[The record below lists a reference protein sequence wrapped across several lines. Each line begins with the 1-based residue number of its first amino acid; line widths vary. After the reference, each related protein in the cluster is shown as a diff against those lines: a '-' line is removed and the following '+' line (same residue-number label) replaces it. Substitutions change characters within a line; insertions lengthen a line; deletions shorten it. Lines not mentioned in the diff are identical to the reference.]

1 MNITGTHFNYY
12 QICKRKLW
20 LFANGISMEHTSDL
34 VYEGKLIHEESYPQR
49 SAKYEE
55 VEMDGIKVD
64 YYDTLH
70 KVIHEIKK
78 SDKVEVAHEW
88 QLKYYMYVF
97 EQNGIEGISG
107 ILEYP
112 VLRKRDTV
120 LLSDIDRE
128 TIVEMI
134 NEIKQVIESDFCP
147 PLDAEI
153 VVIGIFVIVGR
164 RKNEKD
170 LLFI

>member
-1 MNITGTHFNYY
+1 MEMNITGTHFNYY

-120 LLSDIDRE
+120 LLSDMERD

-147 PLDAEI
+147 PL
-153 VVIGIFVIVGR
+153 
-164 RKNEKD
+164 EKKRICRNCSYWD
-170 LLFI
+170 FCYSGEEEE

>member
-34 VYEGKLIHEESYPQR
+34 VQEGKLIHEESYPQR

-147 PLDAEI
+147 PL
-153 VVIGIFVIVGR
+153 
-164 RKNEKD
+164 EKKRICRNCSYWD
-170 LLFI
+170 FCYSGEEEE

>member
-1 MNITGTHFNYY
+1 
-12 QICKRKLW
+12 
-20 LFANGISMEHTSDL
+20 
-34 VYEGKLIHEESYPQR
+34 
-49 SAKYEE
+49 
-55 VEMDGIKVD
+55 MDGIKVD

-78 SDKVEVAHEW
+78 SDKIEVAHEW

-97 EQNGIEGISG
+97 EQNGIEGVSG

-147 PLDAEI
+147 PLEK
-153 VVIGIFVIVGR
+153 R
-164 RKNEKD
+164 RICKNCSYWDFCYSGEEEE
-170 LLFI
+170 

>member
-34 VYEGKLIHEESYPQR
+34 VHAGKLIHEESYPQR

-147 PLDAEI
+147 PL
-153 VVIGIFVIVGR
+153 
-164 RKNEKD
+164 EKKRICRNCSYWD
-170 LLFI
+170 FCYSGEEEE

>member
-20 LFANGISMEHTSDL
+20 LFVNGISMEHTSDL

-147 PLDAEI
+147 PL
-153 VVIGIFVIVGR
+153 
-164 RKNEKD
+164 EKKRICRNCSYWD
-170 LLFI
+170 FCYSGEEEE

>member
-1 MNITGTHFNYY
+1 MKN
-12 QICKRKLW
+12 
-20 LFANGISMEHTSDL
+20 
-34 VYEGKLIHEESYPQR
+34 LILQR

-55 VEMDGIKVD
+55 GRDGRIKVD

-112 VLRKRDTV
+112 VLRKRYGA
-120 LLSDIDRE
+120 
-128 TIVEMI
+128 
-134 NEIKQVIESDFCP
+134 
-147 PLDAEI
+147 AE
-153 VVIGIFVIVGR
+153 
-164 RKNEKD
+164 
-170 LLFI
+170 